1 MKKDNIKQFI
11 LTNGH
16 EIICDVIEWT
26 EKEFT
31 EIVVRNCMEIISV
44 VNDNQKIYIFKPW
57 MQYQESHSDLVVV
70 NSDHI
75 ISTAIPNKYLIW
87 QYEKAVMDMNETSTQ
102 RTYEFKKERSE
113 RYQEMIAI
121 LNTIS
126 ERENYSHTHDHD
138 DSDAKSN
145 IIQFPIF

>member
-1 MKKDNIKQFI
+1 MKKDTIKQFV

-44 VNDNQKIYIFKPW
+44 INDNQKIYIFKPW

-87 QYEKAVMDMNETSTQ
+87 QYEKAVMDMHETSTQ
-102 RTYEFKKERSE
+102 RAYEFKKERTE
-113 RYQEMIAI
+113 RYQEMIAV

-126 ERENYSHTHDHD
+126 ERESYNRIYD
-138 DSDAKSN
+138 DSDVKSN

>member
-102 RTYEFKKERSE
+102 RTYEFKKERNE
-113 RYQEMIAI
+113 RYQEMVAI

-138 DSDAKSN
+138 DSDVKSN